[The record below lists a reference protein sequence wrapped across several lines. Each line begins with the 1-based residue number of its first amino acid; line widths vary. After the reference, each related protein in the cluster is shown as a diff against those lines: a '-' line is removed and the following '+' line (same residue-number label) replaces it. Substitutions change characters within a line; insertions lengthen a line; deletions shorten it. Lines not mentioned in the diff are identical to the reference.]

1 MFSDDHV
8 RLTSQDTD
16 FLGRCKKILKDLAE
30 GFFGRIEDEDYLARK
45 LKQTVGVCFFFL
57 WGSCFHVLPCQGWHF
72 EKS

>member
-30 GFFGRIEDEDYLARK
+30 GFFGRIEDEDYLDRK
-45 LKQTVGVCFFFL
+45 LKQTVGVCFFFFVGFL
-57 WGSCFHVLPCQGWHF
+57 LSCAPVPRLAL
-72 EKS
+72 